1 MKRGNKSKSGERR
14 GGYLSRLMGMLAR
27 SRHDGAS
34 TADASQAI
42 AKSEIFLR
50 DAIESISV
58 GFVIYDAEDRF
69 VLCNEAYRRL
79 YPENASVMVP
89 GTRYEDIMRSALAAG
104 RYPDAKGREEEWLAQ
119 WMLKHRQ
126 SDASVE
132 SQLKDGRWVLVSE
145 RRMAN
150 GGIAG
155 LRIDI
160 TALKAFQASL
170 SESQSQLNQAQQVS
184 NTGSIVWDFRTNTAR
199 WSEQMHAILGIAS
212 DASAQTVEALLNS
225 VHPDDRDAVAT
236 SIADGKSGIDVPPLQ
251 FRVIRPDGTIRW
263 IQNVSATISDGDGTT
278 LRWIGTFQD
287 ITNKHK
293 AQERQKRQEEQLQKM
308 AAELRRGKEHLLR
321 AQRITQTGSVVR
333 DLRTPDTIEFSE
345 EMYRLLGLDPS
356 KPLPS
361 RDEFLALFHPEDR
374 PKFIHLTKLA
384 AQGLATEPFDCR
396 VIRADGT
403 MRWLHNISETVFD
416 EQGKAVTRIGT
427 FNDVTE
433 KHAAEMRQKE
443 LERSLRMAKDAAETA
458 NRAVQA
464 ANEGLERRVEERT
477 RELHAAQEELL
488 KSERLSAL
496 GQLTATVA
504 HELRNPLSAIRN
516 TTYAI
521 REAAG
526 SDRLQFERPLTRIE
540 RSIMR
545 CENLVSDLLDF
556 TRPKEPNKKPLKLD
570 TWLGEVLDDQKMPD
584 GISLERRFAAPA
596 ALAAIDADQFR
607 RVVINLIE
615 NAAQAISGSD
625 GGIGERR
632 ITVTTN
638 AADFIEILVEDTG
651 PGIPADV
658 LPKVFDPLFSTKS
671 FGTGLGLPTVKQIV
685 EQHDGTISITS
696 EPGRGARVR
705 ICLPA
710 ARAKV
715 AVA

>member
-1 MKRGNKSKSGERR
+1 
-14 GGYLSRLMGMLAR
+14 
-27 SRHDGAS
+27 
-34 TADASQAI
+34 
-42 AKSEIFLR
+42 
-50 DAIESISV
+50 
-58 GFVIYDAEDRF
+58 
-69 VLCNEAYRRL
+69 
-79 YPENASVMVP
+79 
-89 GTRYEDIMRSALAAG
+89 
-104 RYPDAKGREEEWLAQ
+104 
-119 WMLKHRQ
+119 
-126 SDASVE
+126 
-132 SQLKDGRWVLVSE
+132 
-145 RRMAN
+145 
-150 GGIAG
+150 
-155 LRIDI
+155 
-160 TALKAFQASL
+160 
-170 SESQSQLNQAQQVS
+170 
-184 NTGSIVWDFRTNTAR
+184 
-199 WSEQMHAILGIAS
+199 
-212 DASAQTVEALLNS
+212 VEALLTS

-236 SIADGKSGIDVPPLQ
+236 SITDGKSGINVPPLQ
-251 FRVIRPDGTIRW
+251 FRAVRPDGTIRW
-263 IQNVSATISDGDGTT
+263 IQNVSATVSDGDRTT
-278 LRWIGTFQD
+278 QRWIGTFQD

-308 AAELRRGKEHLLR
+308 ATELRRGKEHLLR
-321 AQRITQTGSVVR
+321 AQRITRTGSVVR

-361 RDEFLALFHPEDR
+361 RDEFLAIIHPEDR
-374 PKFIHLTKLA
+374 PKFIHLTNLA

-416 EQGKAVTRIGT
+416 EQGKAIARIGT
-427 FNDVTE
+427 FTDVTE
-433 KHAAEMRQKE
+433 KHAAEIRQKE
-443 LERSLRMAKDAAETA
+443 LERSLRMAKDAAESA

-477 RELHAAQEELL
+477 RELHAAQDELL
-488 KSERLSAL
+488 KSERLSTL

-516 TTYAI
+516 TTYYAI

-526 SDRLQFERPLTRIE
+526 SDRVQFERPLARID
-540 RSIMR
+540 RSIVR

-570 TWLGEVLDDQKMPD
+570 TWLDEVLDDQKMPE
-584 GISLERRFAAPA
+584 GISLERRLAAPTV
-596 ALAAIDADQFR
+596 LAAIDADQFR

-615 NAAQAISGSD
+615 NAAQAISGND
-625 GGIGERR
+625 GRIREQR
-632 ITVTTN
+632 ITVATN
-638 AADFIEILVEDTG
+638 AADSIEIIVEDTG
-651 PGIPADV
+651 PGIPADI

-685 EQHDGTISITS
+685 EQHDGTISISS

-710 ARAKV
+710 AWANV